1 MIRER
6 EISIIDEFSLFTE
19 SMDRYEHI
27 ISLGDDLEAMDESL
41 KTDENIVKGC
51 ASKVWLTAELKDGKV
66 WYHADSNTQ
75 ITKGIISLLVR
86 AVNGTSPDDILSYEF
101 DFIDKIDLKS
111 HLSSQRNNGLV
122 SMIKQMK
129 LYALAFKTQLN
140 DA

>member
-1 MIRER
+1 M
-6 EISIIDEFSLFTE
+6 FTE

-86 AVNGTSPDDILSYEF
+86 AVNGI
-101 DFIDKIDLKS
+101 KS
-111 HLSSQRNNGLV
+111 
-122 SMIKQMK
+122 
-129 LYALAFKTQLN
+129 
-140 DA
+140 